1 MTVLQDRVNRFLFGF
16 FDEAAG
22 IHDDHLGSLGIT
34 SQLKPFGY
42 KRAKHDFRID
52 LIFGAAKIHEPDRG
66 RWAIRINRR
75 SRFRTLWNNQGLG
88 HEGSLR
94 EGRKDCQSDPCG
106 IHVNSPRVPLMIRTF
121 QGIKPTVPK
130 SCFVE
135 TTAVVIGD
143 VVIGEDCSV
152 WFHAVIRG
160 DVNYI
165 RIGDRTNVQDLC
177 MLHVTHDTHP
187 LVIGNEVTI
196 GHHVVLH
203 GCTIHDRVLV
213 GMGAIIMDGAV
224 IGEDSVVGAGALVVE
239 GTIVPPKSLILGAP
253 AKVKRPVTE
262 KELAW
267 IRESADNYVR
277 YARQYMG
284 DAGRKTGF
292 EL

>member
-1 MTVLQDRVNRFLFGF
+1 MEAVYGTVKKPVNETLVNPC
-16 FDEAAG
+16 E
-22 IHDDHLGSLGIT
+22 
-34 SQLKPFGY
+34 
-42 KRAKHDFRID
+42 
-52 LIFGAAKIHEPDRG
+52 
-66 RWAIRINRR
+66 RR
-75 SRFRTLWNNQGLG
+75 PT
-88 HEGSLR
+88 
-94 EGRKDCQSDPCG
+94 
-106 IHVNSPRVPLMIRTF
+106 SPRVLLMIRTF
-121 QGIKPTVPK
+121 QGIKPTIPK
-130 SCFVE
+130 SCFIE
-135 TTAVVIGD
+135 DTAVVIGD
-143 VVIGEDCSV
+143 VIMGEHCSV
-152 WFHAVIRG
+152 WFNAVIRG

-187 LVIGNEVTI
+187 LIIGNEVTI
-196 GHHVVLH
+196 GHNVVLH
-203 GCTIHDRVLV
+203 GCTIQSRVLV

-267 IRESADNYVR
+267 IKESAENYVK

-284 DAGRKTGF
+284 DSAKKTGF